1 MTEQRAER
9 TGRDSAAEGRRR
21 FLQDAPRTRR
31 LVRDL
36 VGGIAILSALG
47 AAATVGL
54 PIALAVWRQEPWLMK
69 QYEDH
74 FAAVVGLPACALLS
88 FLLVVLLETRYDRIE
103 MEFFGI
109 VRFRG
114 AAGPII
120 LWAFCFFIMACGM
133 RMLW

>member
-1 MTEQRAER
+1 MTDQIRGD
-9 TGRDSAAEGRRR
+9 TVRDTAAGGHHR
-21 FLQDAPRTRR
+21 FLQDAPRLRR

-47 AAATVGL
+47 AAAGAGV
-54 PIALAVWRQEPWLMK
+54 PIALALWRQEPWLLK

-88 FLLVVLLETRYDRIE
+88 FLLVVLLEARYDKVE
-103 MEFFGI
+103 MEFFGV

-120 LWAFCFFIMACGM
+120 LWAFCFFIMACGVK
-133 RMLW
+133 MLW